1 MLTWRLPTIGLV
13 ELASLGIRISRSEN
27 LPVLSQSATAVL
39 KLVDDHDAGPRDIEN
54 AIAKDPAIT
63 AKVLKAAN
71 SAYYGGVKVPT
82 VGRAVQFLGMNSVRS
97 LVVGVAFQQ
106 MTSGKGET
114 PSFNKLE
121 FWKHSLAVA
130 TASRILGRIR
140 LPEKAEELYC
150 AGVMH
155 DVGMLVLDRFMPME
169 FQQAITTCQ
178 RSKRPLYEVE
188 EQVYRFDHAAVGAL
202 LAEHWKL
209 TPTIHCAIQFHHN
222 PMRDETCFET
232 TKIVAAADAIAHKC
246 GFTNSVDGAVHD
258 LEQDICGITGLSE
271 EHMEKVMSLVVTEVE
286 QAQAALQM

>member
-1 MLTWRLPTIGLV
+1 MPIIGSV

-27 LPVLSQSATAVL
+27 LPVLSQSASAVL
-39 KLVDDHDAGPRDIEN
+39 KLVDNHDVGPREIES

-63 AKVLKAAN
+63 AKILKAAN

-97 LVVGVAFQQ
+97 LVVGIAFQQ

-114 PSFNKLE
+114 PGFNKLE

-140 LPEKAEELYC
+140 VPDKAEELYC

-169 FQQAITTCQ
+169 FQTALVSSQ
-178 RSKRPLYEVE
+178 RTKRPLYEAE
-188 EQVYRFDHAAVGAL
+188 RQTYGFDHAEVGAL
-202 LAEHWKL
+202 LAEHWHL
-209 TPTIHCAIQFHHN
+209 TPIMHCAIQYHHN
-222 PMRDETCFET
+222 PMRDENCFET

-246 GFTNSVDGAVHD
+246 GFKNSVDGSVHD
-258 LEQDICGITGLSE
+258 LENDLCGITGLSE
-271 EHMEKVMSLVVTEVE
+271 EHMDKVMSLVMTEVE